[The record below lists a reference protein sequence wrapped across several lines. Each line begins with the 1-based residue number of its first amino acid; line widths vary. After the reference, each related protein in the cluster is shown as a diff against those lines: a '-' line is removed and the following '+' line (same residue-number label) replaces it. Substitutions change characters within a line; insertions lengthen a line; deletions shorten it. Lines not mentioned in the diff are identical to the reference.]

1 MENKNIY
8 DLYRSI
14 TPPNRKDILLMI
26 DWLEDERPNLS
37 RSRVAF
43 EVVKELRKL
52 SKTPKAI
59 IMQTGSFW
67 KGVGDFG
74 GLTKYDP
81 VKTAFIAR
89 RIDQANIPSI

>member
-43 EVVKELRKL
+43 EVVKELRIL
-52 SKTPKAI
+52 SRTPKAI

-67 KGVGDFG
+67 KAIGPYG
-74 GLTKYDP
+74 GLVSNDP
-81 VKTAFIAR
+81 EKTSFIAR